1 MNRSQ
6 RRAAE
11 RLAASQSKTSAQT
24 TQTQSTISEAQLAA
38 NRANAQH
45 SHGPTSEAGKAKVS
59 QNAVKTGLTG
69 RTVIVPFG
77 EADAYQSLIL
87 DFQKQFQPVGPQETA
102 LVQSLTDI
110 VWRLDRIP
118 GLEYALL
125 ELGRVDLIKQSPEL
139 ANNSAEML
147 EMQIRLHFEK
157 QFRNLQ
163 LQENRLSRRRERETK
178 ELRALQQARHEAA
191 EAQAKESPKPNP
203 VNTRSENGFVFSA
216 PALPVQTTEPSAE
229 NTENQEAMAA

>member
-6 RRAAE
+6 RRAAFH
-11 RLAASQSKTSAQT
+11 KTSAQT
-24 TQTQSTISEAQLAA
+24 PTQSTISEAQLAA

-110 VWRLDRIP
+110 AWRLDRIP

-139 ANNSAEML
+139 ANNPTEML

-178 ELRALQQARHEAA
+178 ELRALQQARQEAA
-191 EAQAKESPKPNP
+191 EAQTKEAPKPAADSNP
-203 VNTRSENGFVFSA
+203 VNVSSENGFVFST
-216 PALPVQTTEPSAE
+216 PAQPEPS
-229 NTENQEAMAA
+229 TEQAVESERIHEAAAA